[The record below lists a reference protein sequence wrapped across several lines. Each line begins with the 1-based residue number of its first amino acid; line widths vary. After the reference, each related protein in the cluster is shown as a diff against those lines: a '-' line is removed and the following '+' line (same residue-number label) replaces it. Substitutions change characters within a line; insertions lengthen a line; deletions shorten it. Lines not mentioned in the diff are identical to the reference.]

1 VPITGTI
8 LGNSTQ
14 SIAATITLMPAVTV
28 SLTPG
33 VVTLN
38 GSQTQ
43 QFTATVSNTS
53 NTAVTWTIDP
63 PSAGSFSAPG
73 LYTAPPSV
81 TTPQTVTV
89 TATSQA
95 DTSQSAS
102 ATVMLAPTGWPT
114 VQIGVTPLGA
124 MLYGGQTQQF
134 TASVTNTNNTA
145 VNWTVSPTGT
155 GSITSSGLYTAPTTI
170 SSEQTVT
177 ITASSQAEPSQ
188 SASASIVLSP
198 TECTSSG
205 YSYVRQIVINHTHVP
220 NTDQTNFPF
229 LVNVIDPLLAT
240 TAHNGHVTNSNGY
253 DIVFSSDPN
262 GLSILNFE
270 IEEYVPASG
279 QLVAWVNIPTLSH
292 GSNTVLYM
300 FYGNPSIT
308 TSQQNSTAVWDSNY
322 QAVYHLANIASGT
335 AKDSTSNGNS
345 GTVSGVTAATGEIDG
360 AASFNGTGADI
371 STNYVQNSATAYT
384 VEAWLN
390 STSTNADIVVDDR
403 GTSGHSLTFGLDG
416 DGGCGGSNCG
426 QLGSLWNPPGVLM
439 FGDDSDG
446 VFIGAEGATALNDGQ
461 PGPQAQDLPFHQAS
475 SLCMSME
482 IQLRIPGRSAPA
494 MMQLHYPALV
504 EPSLEMALA
513 IMRG

>member
-1 VPITGTI
+1 
-8 LGNSTQ
+8 
-14 SIAATITLMPAVTV
+14 
-28 SLTPG
+28 
-33 VVTLN
+33 
-38 GSQTQ
+38 
-43 QFTATVSNTS
+43 
-53 NTAVTWTIDP
+53 
-63 PSAGSFSAPG
+63 
-73 LYTAPPSV
+73 
-81 TTPQTVTV
+81 
-89 TATSQA
+89 
-95 DTSQSAS
+95 
-102 ATVMLAPTGWPT
+102 MLAPTGWPT

-177 ITASSQAEPSQ
+177 ITASSQASRANRPLPQ
-188 SASASIVLSP
+188 LCFLQLSAHRA
-198 TECTSSG
+198 E

-335 AKDSTSNGNS
+335 QKIPPQMA
-345 GTVSGVTAATGEIDG
+345 
-360 AASFNGTGADI
+360 
-371 STNYVQNSATAYT
+371 T
-384 VEAWLN
+384 VERPLELPLQPEKLTERQALTGPAPTSAQIMFRTLPQHTRLKHG
-390 STSTNADIVVDDR
+390 STRHLRT
-403 GTSGHSLTFGLDG
+403 LTL
-416 DGGCGGSNCG
+416 
-426 QLGSLWNPPGVLM
+426 L
-439 FGDDSDG
+439 
-446 VFIGAEGATALNDGQ
+446 
-461 PGPQAQDLPFHQAS
+461 
-475 SLCMSME
+475 
-482 IQLRIPGRSAPA
+482 
-494 MMQLHYPALV
+494 
-504 EPSLEMALA
+504 
-513 IMRG
+513 